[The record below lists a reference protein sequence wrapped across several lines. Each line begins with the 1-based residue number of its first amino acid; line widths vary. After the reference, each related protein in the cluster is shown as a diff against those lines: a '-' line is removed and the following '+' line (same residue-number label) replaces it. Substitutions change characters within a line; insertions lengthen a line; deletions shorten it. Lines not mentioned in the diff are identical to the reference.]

1 MVPLMVELL
10 KIRQHQA
17 HGTSLVAVAFTGL
30 TGAIAY
36 GLEGSVDIF
45 AALAL
50 GLTSIVTVRAGAKF
64 TETLPEWRLKRYFG
78 LFLIFVALLLLLKP
92 QIPTTN
98 ITATLWSKTLVLLF
112 TGALTGFLS
121 GMMGVGGGTVVVPA
135 MVLLIGLSQHTAQGT
150 SLLVMVLTGAVGA
163 WTHWKLGHVVSGIV
177 PSLIVGVLLGT
188 PAGARFAHFL
198 PENQLRLVF
207 AVFLTI
213 MGIRYLLT
221 RPTGKREAKQS
232 GA

>member
-17 HGTSLVAVAFTGL
+17 HGTSLIAIAFTGL

-78 LFLIFVALLLLLKP
+78 LFLIFVAFLLLLKP

-98 ITATLWSKTLVLLF
+98 IATTLWSKTLVLLF

-121 GMMGVGGGTVVVPA
+121 GTMGVGGGLLMVPA
-135 MVLLIGLSQHTAQGT
+135 MVLLLGLSQHTAQGT
-150 SLLVMVLTGAVGA
+150 SLLVIVLTGAVGA

-177 PSLIVGVLLGT
+177 PPLIIGVLLGT
-188 PAGARFAHFL
+188 PAGVRFAHFL

-207 AVFLTI
+207 VVFLTI

-221 RPTGKREAKQS
+221 RPTGKRK
-232 GA
+232 